1 MPVRHV
7 ILEINCEFILAR
19 RPNAYKLEK
28 RKEEEEC
35 KLQIPHFTFFPLSL
49 HSKYGARSTGS
60 ITLLYSLHVMV
71 QDWLPLEEKNGRT
84 FADVCH

>member
-7 ILEINCEFILAR
+7 ILEIKSEFVLAR
-19 RPNAYKLEK
+19 RPNAYKLER

-35 KLQIPHFTFFPLSL
+35 KLQIPRFTFFPVSL
-49 HSKYGARSTGS
+49 PSRYGARSTGS
-60 ITLLYSLHVMV
+60 VSVRYSLYVMV
-71 QDWLPLEEKNGRT
+71 QVWLPLEEKNGRT